1 MKDIRSQLPESGPDS
16 LQIAKWIDRYG
27 EEELVTRMEEGH
39 FTAAGFIFNPQRT
52 KVLMSHHNIFKTW
65 AWTGG
70 HADGETDLLNV
81 ALKEAEEETGAKCR
95 PIDGLACSAAIIPV
109 IQHEKRGKTVKAHVH
124 LNLAYALECEED
136 AVLRVKPDENSGV
149 GWIDL
154 SDLESRVSQD
164 DVHIMPIYR
173 RIIAKYASV

>member
-1 MKDIRSQLPESGPDS
+1 MVQQET
-16 LQIAKWIDRYG
+16 
-27 EEELVTRMEEGH
+27 EEELV
-39 FTAAGFIFNPQRT
+39 
-52 KVLMSHHNIFKTW
+52 V
-65 AWTGG
+65 
-70 HADGETDLLNV
+70 V
-81 ALKEAEEETGAKCR
+81 Y
-95 PIDGLACSAAIIPV
+95 
-109 IQHEKRGKTVKAHVH
+109 KRGKTVKAHVH
-124 LNLAYALECEED
+124 LNLAYALECEDD